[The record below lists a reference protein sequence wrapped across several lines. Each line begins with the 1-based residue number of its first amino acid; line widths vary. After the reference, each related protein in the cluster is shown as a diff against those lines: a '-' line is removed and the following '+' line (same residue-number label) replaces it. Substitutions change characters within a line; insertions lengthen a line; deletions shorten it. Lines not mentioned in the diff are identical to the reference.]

1 MFLNNDNDY
10 NLPNMHLKKGYDK
23 LGNSCILFENKN
35 GEIKINNS
43 HYTNIDIVVYIND
56 EIYFEFEECNFK
68 KDDKYEISFISTE
81 NLLIHIT
88 SYKLNK
94 NDKFINGYAS
104 IISCK
109 KGEFRKN
116 QANRSFYFIE
126 NLELNNKD
134 EKLKINNLNKL
145 KLIVRRYPSIFNI
158 TGCLYFETAFCH
170 KKYENAI
177 ERLKH
182 LANYYSSDLTSM
194 RISCKCCD
202 ENDSYELNFKPISKY
217 NHFNCAIPFIDLY
230 PGNFADF
237 IMSSY
242 PKYLKFGE
250 KISNI
255 NNIIDYLSYLHREK
269 YSDVKIA
276 ISCMVL
282 EMFNNLY
289 ETEIRGN
296 VPPFIQK
303 LNHVLDELKLDDKKL
318 DSFFRKKDL
327 LCNDGTVSEIYAIR
341 NKSFHGKSVSNIKIS
356 ILLSSFVTILFLRL
370 LEIDCYIQL
379 PICGSENINTKE
391 FVAQFL
397 KESVSKPKHQKDPKN
412 NVVEIDGKYYFPLR
426 DLEKEMIIE
435 NDEYMLVEYNK
446 KSNILLFRQLDKK
459 EF

>member
-1 MFLNNDNDY
+1 MFLNKDNDY
-10 NLPNMHLKKGYDK
+10 NLPNMNLKKGNDK
-23 LGNSCILFENKN
+23 LGNRCILFENKN

-56 EIYFEFEECNFK
+56 EIYFEFEECTFEK
-68 KDDKYEISFISTE
+68 EDKYEISFISTE
-81 NLLIHIT
+81 NFLIHIT
-88 SYKLNK
+88 PYKLNK
-94 NDKFINGYAS
+94 NDRFINGYAS

-116 QANRSFYFIE
+116 QANRIFYFIE

-134 EKLKINNLNKL
+134 EKLKINNLNRL
-145 KLIVRRYPSIFNI
+145 KLIVIKYPSIFNI
-158 TGCLYFETAFCH
+158 TGCLYFETTFCH

-182 LANYYSSDLTSM
+182 LVNYYSSDLASM

-217 NHFNCAIPFIDLY
+217 NHFNYAIPFINLY

-237 IMSSY
+237 ILSSY
-242 PKYLKFGE
+242 PNYLKFGE

-269 YSDVKIA
+269 YGDVEIA
-276 ISCMVL
+276 ISCMIL

-296 VPPFIQK
+296 VPAFIQK
-303 LNHVLDELKLDDKKL
+303 LNHVLEELKLDAEKL

-327 LCNDGTVSEIYAIR
+327 LCNDGIVSEIYAIR

-397 KESVSKPKHQKDPKN
+397 KESVIKPKHQNDPKN
-412 NVVEIDGKYYFPLR
+412 NVVEIDEKYYFPLK
-426 DLEKEMIIE
+426 DLENEKIIE

-446 KSNILLFRQLDKK
+446 KSNTLLFRQLDKK